1 MDFRLTAEHQDIIK
15 AAREFAQGEFTE
27 RAFEFDRDEKFDQ
40 DLWRQACDLGFVGM
54 FIPEEYGGPGFGFL
68 EFCLINE
75 EFWAVD
81 PGIGQAITSTTFG
94 SEMILLYGTE
104 EQKQKWLPSFCAGE
118 ALVACAITEPD
129 AGSDVT
135 QAVTTAVRDGDEWVI
150 NGSKIFITN
159 GTLASHIVLFCQTDP
174 DNYDRHRRF
183 SIIMIE
189 SDQPGY
195 QATKLRGKL
204 GIRASDTAEISLNNV
219 RAPVENLIGQEGQG
233 FYQVMGFL
241 NHTRLHICAQ
251 GVGLARGCLER
262 SMKHAKSRVQFGQP
276 LAAFQATQLKLA
288 EMATSVEAARLMYQK
303 AAWLTDQGTP
313 DHALTAMAKWFS
325 ARNAV
330 IAADE
335 AVLLHG
341 GYGYLAETDVQRF
354 YRDSKILEIYE
365 GTREMEKLIVAR
377 EILGRF

>member
-1 MDFRLTAEHQDIIK
+1 
-15 AAREFAQGEFTE
+15 
-27 RAFEFDRDEKFDQ
+27 
-40 DLWRQACDLGFVGM
+40 
-54 FIPEEYGGPGFGFL
+54 
-68 EFCLINE
+68 
-75 EFWAVD
+75 
-81 PGIGQAITSTTFG
+81 ITSTTFG
-94 SEMILLYGTE
+94 SEMILLYATE
-104 EQKQKWLPSFCAGE
+104 EQKQKFLPPLCAGE
-118 ALVACAITEPD
+118 AIIACAITEPD

-135 QAVTTAVRDGDEWVI
+135 QATTTAVRDNDEWVL

-159 GTLASHIVLFCQTDP
+159 GTLAKYVVVFCLTDP
-174 DNYDRHRRF
+174 EHDDRHRRF
-183 SIIMIE
+183 SAILVE
-189 SDQPGY
+189 TDQPGY
-195 QATKLRGKL
+195 QATKLKGKL
-204 GIRASDTAEISLNNV
+204 GIRASDTAEISLNDV
-219 RAPVENLIGQEGQG
+219 RAPAENLIGQEGQG

-251 GVGLARGCLER
+251 AVGLARGCLER
-262 SMKHAKSRVQFGQP
+262 CLRHAKSRVQFGRP

-288 EMATSVEAARLMYQK
+288 EMATNAEAARLMYQK

-313 DHALTAMAKWFS
+313 DHALVAMAKWFA
-325 ARNAV
+325 ARSAV

-354 YRDSKILEIYE
+354 YRDAKILEIYE

>member
-1 MDFRLTAEHQDIIK
+1 MDFTLTAEQQDIIK
-15 AAREFAQGEFTE
+15 AAREFAQGEFTP
-27 RAFEFDRDEKFDQ
+27 RAFEFDHDETFDL
-40 DLWRQACDLGFVGM
+40 DLWSQACDLGFVGM

-68 EFCLINE
+68 EFCLANE

-81 PGIGQAITSTTFG
+81 PGISQAIMSTTFG
-94 SEMILLYGTE
+94 SEMVLLYGTE
-104 EQKQKWLPSFCAGE
+104 EQKKRYLAPLCAGE
-118 ALVACAITEPD
+118 AIIACAITEPD

-135 QAVTTAVRDGDEWVI
+135 QAGTTAVRDGDEWVI

-159 GTLASHIVLFCQTDP
+159 GTLASYAVVFCQTDP
-174 DNYDRHRRF
+174 DNDDRHRRF
-183 SIIMIE
+183 SAIMVDT
-189 SDQPGY
+189 DQPGY
-195 QATKLRGKL
+195 QATKLMGKL
-204 GIRASDTAEISLNNV
+204 GIRASDTAEISLNDV
-219 RAPVENLIGQEGQG
+219 RAPVENLIGREGQG
-233 FYQVMGFL
+233 FYQIMGFL

-262 SMKHAKSRVQFGQP
+262 CLKHAKSRVQFGQP
-276 LAAFQATQLKLA
+276 LAAYQATQLKLA

-303 AAWLTDQGTP
+303 AAWLTDHGTP
-313 DHALTAMAKWFS
+313 DHALVAMAKWFS
-325 ARNAV
+325 ARSAV

-335 AVLLHG
+335 AVQLHG